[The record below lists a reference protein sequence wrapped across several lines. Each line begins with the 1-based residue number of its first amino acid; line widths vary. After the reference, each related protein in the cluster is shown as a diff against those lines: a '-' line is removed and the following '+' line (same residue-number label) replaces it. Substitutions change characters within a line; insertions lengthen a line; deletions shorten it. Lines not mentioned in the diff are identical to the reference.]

1 MQHTGCYDELARQ
14 PTWYPGE
21 KVKTLLAAAACLG
34 ILLGGASPATADN
47 EADTITIVQTD
58 KLEWKDYP
66 GLPGV
71 KFVVIAGN
79 PREAGIYVIRAK
91 FAPHTMSKPHSHPEA
106 RYVTVLKGTWWA
118 GVGEKF
124 DPDSTTPIPAGG
136 FAVHTPGKVHYDGAK
151 DEEAI
156 VQIMGMGPS
165 RTDVV
170 DQHGK

>member
-1 MQHTGCYDELARQ
+1 M
-14 PTWYPGE
+14 
-21 KVKTLLAAAACLG
+21 KTLAAVVIGLGLALN
-34 ILLGGASPATADN
+34 GALPAVADD
-47 EADTITIVQTD
+47 ESDTITITQTD
-58 KLEWKDYP
+58 KLEWRDYP

-106 RYVTVLKGTWWA
+106 RYVTVLQGTWWA
-118 GVGEKF
+118 GTGATF
-124 DPDSTTPIPAGG
+124 DPERTTPIRAGG

-151 DEEAI
+151 DEEVI

-165 RTDVV
+165 ATNVV
-170 DQHGK
+170 EPGKN